1 MRDHLASVYSGSGL
15 PSTRPPPLPSSDDH
29 VPFDLASVSEDDPSG
44 SGLGLGPGLGSGSG
58 SGSGSGLSS
67 FSADSVADTMRR
79 LPLRKAPGSDHLRTE
94 MLIPIRK
101 QVAAILA
108 RLFDICCQ
116 WSYTPSLWRH
126 AQVVPIYKKGDPH
139 QPSNFRPIS
148 LTSII
153 RKLFEMCLFPHLED
167 VSPPL
172 DIAQGGF
179 RPQRSAL
186 DQALCLHDLIQEY
199 YRRKRHFPVV
209 AFLDIKAA
217 YDTVDRRVIW
227 QSLLAVS
234 APFAL
239 VSVLAHLFDDVSISV
254 LMSNQV
260 STPFTP
266 STGVL
271 QGSVLSPHLYSIYIN
286 TLPALLRSASTR
298 TTTMVSSLSPSGP
311 PGPPGPGFGLSPG
324 LPFGPTLDVSSLS
337 SSPTAIN
344 SLLYADDVAILG
356 SPSEVK
362 QMLDLAQ
369 IHSQVLGYRWSPTK
383 CAILNAPDPTSS
395 RYVRLTLYDE
405 DIPSVDEFVYL
416 GVPFVRNGIS
426 PSRLVAHRK
435 PGAQLKMAQLSA
447 IGANRSGFSLLF
459 SSRLYA
465 MFSALKVG
473 VCV

>member
-1 MRDHLASVYSGSGL
+1 MSVSARLVEQVHNRRRPQVSYAHPDGPVAGANAMRDHLASVYSGSGL
-15 PSTRPPPLPSSDDH
+15 PSTRPSPLPSSDDH

-44 SGLGLGPGLGSGSG
+44 SGLGPGLGSSSG

-239 VSVLAHLFDDVSISV
+239 VSVLAHLFDDVS
-254 LMSNQV
+254 
-260 STPFTP
+260 
-266 STGVL
+266 
-271 QGSVLSPHLYSIYIN
+271 
-286 TLPALLRSASTR
+286 
-298 TTTMVSSLSPSGP
+298 
-311 PGPPGPGFGLSPG
+311 
-324 LPFGPTLDVSSLS
+324 DVS
-337 SSPTAIN
+337 IIHN
-344 SLLYADDVAILG
+344 SI
-356 SPSEVK
+356 
-362 QMLDLAQ
+362 
-369 IHSQVLGYRWSPTK
+369 
-383 CAILNAPDPTSS
+383 
-395 RYVRLTLYDE
+395 
-405 DIPSVDEFVYL
+405 
-416 GVPFVRNGIS
+416 
-426 PSRLVAHRK
+426 
-435 PGAQLKMAQLSA
+435 
-447 IGANRSGFSLLF
+447 
-459 SSRLYA
+459 
-465 MFSALKVG
+465 
-473 VCV
+473 

>member
-1 MRDHLASVYSGSGL
+1 
-15 PSTRPPPLPSSDDH
+15 
-29 VPFDLASVSEDDPSG
+29 
-44 SGLGLGPGLGSGSG
+44 
-58 SGSGSGLSS
+58 
-67 FSADSVADTMRR
+67 MRR

-199 YRRKRHFPVV
+199 NRRRRHFPVV

-239 VSVLAHLFDDVSISV
+239 VSILAHLFDDVSISV
-254 LMSNQV
+254 Y
-260 STPFTP
+260 FKA
-266 STGVL
+266 
-271 QGSVLSPHLYSIYIN
+271 LS
-286 TLPALLRSASTR
+286 
-298 TTTMVSSLSPSGP
+298 
-311 PGPPGPGFGLSPG
+311 
-324 LPFGPTLDVSSLS
+324 
-337 SSPTAIN
+337 
-344 SLLYADDVAILG
+344 
-356 SPSEVK
+356 
-362 QMLDLAQ
+362 
-369 IHSQVLGYRWSPTK
+369 
-383 CAILNAPDPTSS
+383 
-395 RYVRLTLYDE
+395 
-405 DIPSVDEFVYL
+405 
-416 GVPFVRNGIS
+416 
-426 PSRLVAHRK
+426 
-435 PGAQLKMAQLSA
+435 
-447 IGANRSGFSLLF
+447 
-459 SSRLYA
+459 
-465 MFSALKVG
+465 
-473 VCV
+473 